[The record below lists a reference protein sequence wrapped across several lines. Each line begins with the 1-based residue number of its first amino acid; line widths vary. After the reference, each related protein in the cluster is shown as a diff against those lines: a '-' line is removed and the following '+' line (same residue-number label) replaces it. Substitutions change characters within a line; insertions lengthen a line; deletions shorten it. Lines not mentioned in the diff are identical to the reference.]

1 MTIVSDDG
9 RFEWDS
15 KKNDLNKKK
24 HLLSFEEILEVFDDP
39 AFIEIADIEH
49 SVDEERFRGIGCIRG
64 IVIITTC
71 FMEKG
76 RRIRIINA
84 RRATSKEEKIYNE
97 KYKEYFGWKT

>member
-1 MTIVSDDG
+1 M
-9 RFEWDS
+9 
-15 KKNDLNKKK
+15 
-24 HLLSFEEILEVFDDP
+24 
-39 AFIEIADIEH
+39 
-49 SVDEERFRGIGCIRG
+49 DEERFRGIGCIRG

-97 KYKEYFGWKT
+97 KYKEYFG